1 MASPSLFKDW
11 FFLMGGMTP
20 LVYTNAAFDTTVYIR
35 HLIYVMNNIR
45 FIFIILALLQL
56 AGCQKAPRT
65 GEAFLVTKSGDT
77 KYMADMLVLGFDQ
90 KFISE
95 YSDWNTKRVANYS
108 KDLEEFIN
116 KDTST
121 AEKIKTIENLIKDN
135 DEKIKNNL
143 ITAEK
148 IVSVDRIDS
157 LKRRRSFLSKQLFDA
172 YYKNSYDS
180 IKQEIKTI
188 DYTIDQIQKKDTYY
202 KQSVE
207 NESKVVNEPLEDINN
222 KGYELINDLKK
233 TRLDAAQKYLI
244 KSYKKDFYDFVIKHM
259 IFSNHTGSKG
269 EFTIPNT
276 VSCIFAERELSDDV
290 DAVWFIQLYPDK
302 NITLSNSNIIS
313 SVTSREV
320 VLKYGYTIDLT
331 IFHRS

>member
-1 MASPSLFKDW
+1 
-11 FFLMGGMTP
+11 MTP
-20 LVYTNAAFDTTVYIR
+20 LVYTNAAFDTTAYIR
-35 HLIYVMNNIR
+35 HLIYVIINMR
-45 FIFIILALLQL
+45 YIFIILALLQL

-65 GEAFLVTKSGDT
+65 GEAFLVTKSGDIQ
-77 KYMADMLVLGFDQ
+77 YMADMLVLGFDQ

-148 IVSVDRIDS
+148 IVSIDRIDS
-157 LKRRRSFLSKQLFDA
+157 LKRRRSFLYKQIFDT

-207 NESKVVNEPLEDINN
+207 DESKVVNEPLEDINN

-233 TRLDAAQKYLI
+233 TRLDAAQKYLT
-244 KSYKKDFYDFVIKHM
+244 KSYKNDFLDFLIKHS
-259 IFSNHTGSKG
+259 IFNTHTDSKG

-276 VSCIFAERELSDDV
+276 VSCIFAERDLSDDV
-290 DAVWFIQLYPDK
+290 DVVWFTQLYPDEK
-302 NITLSNSNIIS
+302 ISLSNSNAKS
-313 SVTSREV
+313 LVTIPDEL
-320 VLKYGYTIDLT
+320 LKNGYTIDLT
-331 IFHRS
+331 LFHRS